1 MMRKFVVALAALA
14 AFLITPYFLFEAYF
28 TYQFGEAE
36 MRAAVEG
43 TWTLELHP
51 TEGAPRSI
59 TFRIEQA
66 RQAAHGSRERGW
78 IRAASA
84 CGHRT
89 FIRSAEACM
98 DASDMDLT
106 LTAVGPDRPRSLRG
120 RLFVTGLAFERG
132 SLELDVEGQ
141 SIYAD
146 ISSIGA
152 VRSVRAGDQVAATLA
167 RVRPAGT

>member
-1 MMRKFVVALAALA
+1 
-14 AFLITPYFLFEAYF
+14 
-28 TYQFGEAE
+28 
-36 MRAAVEG
+36 
-43 TWTLELHP
+43 
-51 TEGAPRSI
+51 
-59 TFRIEQA
+59 
-66 RQAAHGSRERGW
+66 
-78 IRAASA
+78 
-84 CGHRT
+84 
-89 FIRSAEACM
+89 M

-146 ISSIGA
+146 ISSTGA
-152 VRSVRAGDQVAATLA
+152 VRSVRAGDQVTATLA